1 VKRSRSRTHHRQI
14 CTSSAFLPW
23 RRFWPKIEEFRSFF
37 YVIKQKVTL
46 YYHKHSS
53 FATLIGTETFQQFH
67 EQPGTLKLY
76 LVNWEA
82 VLPKQMAYFIV
93 WQQCQVHKKTFHLEW
108 HISMQCMVNG
118 HTYMVLQLVFWRKN
132 GTTALAD
139 SCWINLHLLN
149 GVLKIARTLVKVQA
163 RTKSAIIIFKK

>member
-1 VKRSRSRTHHRQI
+1 MKRSRSRTHHRQI

-93 WQQCQVHKKTFHLEW
+93 WQQCQVHKKN
-108 HISMQCMVNG
+108 ISFGV
-118 HTYMVLQLVFWRKN
+118 TYIHAVHGQWSYLHGPSACILTKKWNHSAGRLVLDQSPSAERGPQN
-132 GTTALAD
+132 CQNSCESSGAD
-139 SCWINLHLLN
+139 
-149 GVLKIARTLVKVQA
+149 KICNNY
-163 RTKSAIIIFKK
+163 I